1 LLLLLSRGA
10 SQRERSHIWERNPGS
25 GSSWSEEVAQAL
37 LAAGAQVNAQGGYHG
52 NALQAAARNGQVC
65 LVQMLLN
72 AGVDGNALGAKD
84 DLSESEGLDGS
95 DATEDIG
102 GDVFDMHIISPLG
115 IFLPVVACGT
125 EADNDVVF
133 AHWLTDIAYIMHRPD
148 QQLAFLRN
156 IGVSG
161 LKCTPVSSSSLKLLS
176 SAHLRIWQYACATG
190 TQKKAPP
197 DYAMLPSYARVRCS
211 VGRKFAVMLSDM
223 SGFRAQPMT
232 RNVKGKL
239 EVTNSLDYPW
249 QLGKPQH
256 EYVSPTLLTRVK
268 PLKEDNV
275 AKALMP
281 SMVLRRLPT
290 LRN

>member
-1 LLLLLSRGA
+1 MIMHLTDNVAQRSCVTRQTPAPIVAKVGLIPGLLGLTVELTRGA

-37 LAAGAQVNAQGGYHG
+37 LDAGYHG

-65 LVQMLLN
+65 SVQITPKFFNILLQ
-72 AGVDGNALGAKD
+72 VGAKD

-102 GDVFDMHIISPLG
+102 GALFDMHII
-115 IFLPVVACGT
+115 T
-125 EADNDVVF
+125 DNDVVF
-133 AHWLTDIAYIMHRPD
+133 AHWLTDIAYIMHP
-148 QQLAFLRN
+148 FLRN
-156 IGVSG
+156 IRVSS
-161 LKCTPVSSSSLKLLS
+161 LKCTPVSNSSLKLLY

-197 DYAMLPSYARVRCS
+197 HYAICS

-239 EVTNSLDYPW
+239 EVTNSLDNPW

-256 EYVSPTLLTRVK
+256 EYVSPTLPTRVK